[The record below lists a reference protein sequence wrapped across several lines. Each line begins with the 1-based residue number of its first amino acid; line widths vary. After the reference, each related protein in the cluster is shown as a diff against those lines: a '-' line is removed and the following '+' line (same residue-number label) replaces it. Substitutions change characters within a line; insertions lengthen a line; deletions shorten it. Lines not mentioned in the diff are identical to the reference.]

1 MIEDKSVQ
9 ELLSINW
16 LLWLSTMAP
25 LTLSAG
31 PGNLMVA
38 TSGAQSGVRRSVRFI
53 VGLDITYFF
62 LAVLVGL
69 GLYHTLMNNPRL
81 VWVLQVLGSFYMLW
95 LGVRL
100 LCRPLKAPGDK
111 AIHLQFRDGIVVQL
125 GNVQGI
131 VMLLVMF
138 STFTPSGETSSS
150 VVLIL
155 SAALITLNFF
165 SHVIWVSMGST
176 VQKLIQARPKL
187 LVIQN
192 AMFGL
197 MLIAVALWIF
207 LRTGSL

>member
-1 MIEDKSVQ
+1 MQ
-9 ELLSINW
+9 EIFSINW
-16 LLWLSTMAP
+16 LLWLSTMVP

-53 VGLDITYFF
+53 IGLDITYFL

-69 GLYHTLMNNPRL
+69 GLYHTLMSSPKL
-81 VWVLQVLGSFYMLW
+81 VWVLQVVGSFYILW

-100 LCRPLKAPGDK
+100 LRRPLKAPGEN
-111 AIHLQFRDGIVVQL
+111 ATHLQFRDGIVVQL
-125 GNVQGI
+125 SNVQGI

-155 SAALITLNFF
+155 SAALISLNFL

-176 VQKLIQARPKL
+176 VQRLIQARPRL
-187 LVIQN
+187 LMFQN
-192 AMFGL
+192 AVFGL
-197 MLIAVALWIF
+197 MLIAVAVWIF

>member
-1 MIEDKSVQ
+1 MQ
-9 ELLSINW
+9 EIFSINW

-53 VGLDITYFF
+53 VGLDITYFL

-69 GLYHTLMNNPRL
+69 GLYHTLMNNPTL
-81 VWVLQVLGSFYMLW
+81 VWVLQVVGSFYILY

-100 LCRPLKAPGDK
+100 LRRPLKAPSDK
-111 AIHLQFRDGIVVQL
+111 PMHLQFRDGIVVQL

-138 STFTPSGETSSS
+138 TTFMPAGDTSSS
-150 VVLIL
+150 AVLIL
-155 SAALITLNFF
+155 SAALISLNFF

-176 VQKLIQARPKL
+176 IQKLIRARPKM
-187 LVIQN
+187 LVFQN
-192 AMFGL
+192 AVFGL
-197 MLIAVALWIF
+197 MLIAVAVWIF
-207 LRTGSL
+207 LRTGPL

>member
-1 MIEDKSVQ
+1 MHDIFT
-9 ELLSINW
+9 INW

-25 LTLSAG
+25 MTLSAG

-53 VGLDITYFF
+53 VGLDITYFL

-69 GLYHTLMNNPRL
+69 GLYHTLMSHPAL
-81 VWVLQVLGSFYMLW
+81 VWWLQVIGSFYILW

-100 LCRPLKAPGDK
+100 LRRPLKAPDDK
-111 AIHLQFRDGIVVQL
+111 ALHLQFRDGIVVQL

-138 STFTPSGETSSS
+138 TTFLPSGDTSSS

-155 SAALITLNFF
+155 SAALISLNFF

-176 VQKLIQARPKL
+176 VQKLIRARPRL
-187 LVIQN
+187 LAFQN
-192 AMFGL
+192 TVFGL
-197 MLIAVALWIF
+197 MLIVVAIWIF
-207 LRTGSL
+207 LRTGPL

>member
-1 MIEDKSVQ
+1 MQ
-9 ELLSINW
+9 EIFSINW

-38 TSGAQSGVRRSVRFI
+38 TCGAQSGVRRSVGFI
-53 VGLDITYFF
+53 IGLDITYFL
-62 LAVLVGL
+62 LAMLVGL
-69 GLYHTLMNNPRL
+69 GLYHTLMSSPRL
-81 VWVLQVLGSFYMLW
+81 VWVLQALGSFYILW

-100 LCRPLKAPGDK
+100 LRRPLRAPGCK
-111 AIHLQFRDGIVVQL
+111 AIHLQFRDGILVQL

-138 STFTPSGETSSS
+138 STFTPSGDTSSG

-155 SAALITLNFF
+155 SVALIFLNFF
-165 SHVIWVSMGST
+165 SHIIWVSMGST
-176 VQKLIQARPKL
+176 IQKLIQARPKL
-187 LVIQN
+187 LALQN

-197 MLIAVALWIF
+197 MLIAVAIWIF
-207 LRTGSL
+207 LRTASL

>member
-1 MIEDKSVQ
+1 VQ
-9 ELLSINW
+9 EIFSINW

-53 VGLDITYFF
+53 FGLDITYFL

-69 GLYHTLMNNPRL
+69 GLYHTLMNSPRL
-81 VWVLQVLGSFYMLW
+81 VWVLQVLGSFYILW

-100 LCRPLKAPGDK
+100 LRRPLKAPGDK
-111 AIHLQFRDGIVVQL
+111 PIHLQFRDGIVVQL

-138 STFTPSGETSSS
+138 STFMPTGETSSS
-150 VVLIL
+150 SSAVLIL
-155 SAALITLNFF
+155 SAALISLNFF
-165 SHVIWVSMGST
+165 SHVIWVSMGSS
-176 VQKLIQARPKL
+176 VQRLIQARPKL
-187 LVIQN
+187 LVFQN
-192 AMFGL
+192 AVFGL
-197 MLIAVALWIF
+197 MLIAVAVWIF
-207 LRTGSL
+207 LRTGPL

>member
-1 MIEDKSVQ
+1 MQ
-9 ELLSINW
+9 EILSINW

-53 VGLDITYFF
+53 VGLDITYFL

-81 VWVLQVLGSFYMLW
+81 VWVLQVLGSFYILW

-100 LCRPLKAPGDK
+100 LCRTLKAPSDK
-111 AIHLQFRDGIVVQL
+111 TIHLQFRDGIVVQL
-125 GNVQGI
+125 GNVQGL

-187 LVIQN
+187 LVFQN

-197 MLIAVALWIF
+197 MLIAVAVWIF

>member
-1 MIEDKSVQ
+1 MQNIS
-9 ELLSINW
+9 SINW

-53 VGLDITYFF
+53 VGLDITYFL

-69 GLYHTLMNNPRL
+69 GLYHTLMNSPTL
-81 VWVLQVLGSFYMLW
+81 VWLLQVVGSFYILW

-100 LCRPLKAPGDK
+100 LRRPLKAPGDTTL
-111 AIHLQFRDGIVVQL
+111 HLQFRDGIVVQL

-138 STFTPSGETSSS
+138 STFVPTGDTRSS

-155 SAALITLNFF
+155 SAALISLNFF
-165 SHVIWVSMGST
+165 SHIIWVSMGST
-176 VQKLIQARPKL
+176 VQKLIRARPRL
-187 LVIQN
+187 LVFQN
-192 AMFGL
+192 AVFGL
-197 MLIAVALWIF
+197 MLIAVAVWIF
-207 LRTGSL
+207 LRTRPL

>member
-1 MIEDKSVQ
+1 MQ

-81 VWVLQVLGSFYMLW
+81 VWVLQVLGSFYILW

-176 VQKLIQARPKL
+176 VQKLIQARPQL
-187 LVIQN
+187 LMIQN

>member
-81 VWVLQVLGSFYMLW
+81 VWVLQVLGSFYILW

-187 LVIQN
+187 LMIQN

>member
-9 ELLSINW
+9 EIFSINW

-38 TSGAQSGVRRSVRFI
+38 TSGAQSGVRRSFRFI
-53 VGLDITYFF
+53 VGLDITYFL

-69 GLYHTLMNNPRL
+69 GLYHTLMNSPRL
-81 VWVLQVLGSFYMLW
+81 VWVLQVLGSFYILW

-100 LCRPLKAPGDK
+100 LRRPLKAPGDK

-155 SAALITLNFF
+155 SAALISLNFF

-187 LVIQN
+187 LVFQN

-197 MLIAVALWIF
+197 MLIAVAVWIF

>member
-1 MIEDKSVQ
+1 MQ
-9 ELLSINW
+9 EILSINW

-38 TSGAQSGVRRSVRFI
+38 TSGAKSGVRRSVRFI
-53 VGLDITYFF
+53 AGLDITYFL
-62 LAVLVGL
+62 LAMLVGL
-69 GLYHTLMNNPRL
+69 GLYHTLINNPRL
-81 VWVLQVLGSFYMLW
+81 VWVLQVLGSLYILW

-100 LCRPLKAPGDK
+100 LGRPLKAPGDNP
-111 AIHLQFRDGIVVQL
+111 IHLQFRDGIVVQL

-155 SAALITLNFF
+155 SAALISLNFC

-176 VQKLIQARPKL
+176 VQKLIQARPRL
-187 LVIQN
+187 LVFQN
-192 AMFGL
+192 VVFGL
-197 MLIAVALWIF
+197 MLIAVAFWIF
-207 LRTGSL
+207 LRTVSF

>member
-1 MIEDKSVQ
+1 MQNIS
-9 ELLSINW
+9 SINW

-53 VGLDITYFF
+53 VGLDITYFL

-69 GLYHTLMNNPRL
+69 GLYHTLMNSPTL
-81 VWVLQVLGSFYMLW
+81 VWLLQVVGSFYILW

-100 LCRPLKAPGDK
+100 LRRPLKAPDDMTL
-111 AIHLQFRDGIVVQL
+111 HLQFRDGIVVQL

-138 STFTPSGETSSS
+138 STFVPTGDTRSS

-155 SAALITLNFF
+155 SAALISLNFF
-165 SHVIWVSMGST
+165 SHIIWVSMGST
-176 VQKLIQARPKL
+176 VQKLIRARPRL
-187 LVIQN
+187 LVFQN
-192 AMFGL
+192 AVFGL
-197 MLIAVALWIF
+197 MLIAVAVWIF
-207 LRTGSL
+207 LRTRPL

>member
-1 MIEDKSVQ
+1 MQ
-9 ELLSINW
+9 EILSINW

-53 VGLDITYFF
+53 VGLDITYFL

-81 VWVLQVLGSFYMLW
+81 VWVLQVLGSFYILW

-100 LCRPLKAPGDK
+100 LCRPLKAPSDK
-111 AIHLQFRDGIVVQL
+111 TIHLQFRDGIVVQL

-187 LVIQN
+187 QVFQN

-197 MLIAVALWIF
+197 MLIAVAVWIF

>member
-1 MIEDKSVQ
+1 MQ
-9 ELLSINW
+9 EIFSINW

-53 VGLDITYFF
+53 AGLDLTYFV
-62 LAVLVGL
+62 LALLVGL
-69 GLYHTLMNNPRL
+69 GLYHTLMKHPTL
-81 VWVLQVLGSFYMLW
+81 IWMLQVVGSFYILW
-95 LGVRL
+95 LGMRL
-100 LCRPLKAPGDK
+100 LSRPLKAPGDK
-111 AIHLQFRDGIVVQL
+111 PLHLQFRDGIVVQL

-138 STFTPSGETSSS
+138 STFTPSSETSSS

-155 SAALITLNFF
+155 SVALISLNVF

-176 VQKLIQARPKL
+176 VQKLIQSRPRL
-187 LVIQN
+187 LVVQN
-192 AMFGL
+192 VVFGT
-197 MLIAVALWIF
+197 MLIAVAVWIF
-207 LRTGSL
+207 LRSGPY

>member
-1 MIEDKSVQ
+1 MQ

-69 GLYHTLMNNPRL
+69 GLYHTQMNNPRL
-81 VWVLQVLGSFYMLW
+81 VWVLQVLGSFYILW